1 MYVVERPTS
10 FELTFSPDI
19 ELVTGVRDFV
29 EALYRRILQDGN
41 LSGRVAIATHELL
54 ENAVKYTIDGPTYLR
69 VEVIMP
75 TDGARAVSIQTR
87 NRADERHV
95 STLLGYL
102 GEIRASDDP
111 DAYYLQRMRQ
121 AARDTQVSQL
131 GLARVRCEAEMQLS
145 CTVEGNTVTIH
156 AEAML

>member
-1 MYVVERPTS
+1 VYVVESPTS

-29 EALYRRILQDGN
+29 ETLYRRILQDGN

-54 ENAVKYTIDGPTYLR
+54 ENAVKYTVDGPTYLR
-69 VEVIMP
+69 VEVMP
-75 TDGARAVSIQTR
+75 TDNVRAVSIQTR

-95 STLLGYL
+95 TTLLGYL
-102 GEIRASDDP
+102 GEIRASGDP

-121 AARDTQVSQL
+121 AARGTQLSQL

-156 AEAML
+156 AEATL